1 MYVFVMG
8 KMFPL
13 STHDLLFNSVGY
25 TEVVAQIS
33 SVSAALTDFQ
43 LQTCFYFVFL
53 LLQSSVCHLRGLD
66 ERQLLAVKEEALEM
80 GGYFICNGN
89 ERVIRLLIM
98 PKRNHVYSLPQFVV
112 E

>member
-1 MYVFVMG
+1 MFVCNGTTELWYTTMYLLGKCQSWLRYVCMYVFVMG

-80 GGYFICNGN
+80 GG
-89 ERVIRLLIM
+89 
-98 PKRNHVYSLPQFVV
+98 
-112 E
+112 